1 MKIAIIGTGYVGL
14 VTGVCLADFGNDII
28 CTDNDKEKINILN
41 SGQLPIYEPGLK
53 EIIERNRNCKRIEFT
68 TNIKYAVSQSEVV
81 FITVGTPEKEDGNA
95 DLKYVFEV
103 AKDIASYMNDYKV
116 VVDKSTVPIGTGK
129 KVAEIIQNILED
141 RKVNYKF
148 DVASNPEFLREGK
161 ALYDFMHPDRIVIGS
176 ESNKAIEI
184 VKEVYRVL
192 KLNDIPFITTNLE
205 TAEMIKY
212 ASNAF
217 LAMKI
222 SYVNEIANLCEK
234 IGADVQVVTSAMGRD
249 GRISPKFLHCGPGY
263 GGSCFPKDTK
273 ALAKIGRESNS
284 PITLI
289 ESTIKANQ
297 NQKLK
302 MVEKIE
308 KIMGNVKDKTI
319 AILGL
324 AFKPETNDIRE
335 APSMVIIEELY
346 RMGAKIKAFDP
357 QAIEEAKKKL
367 KDLKGIIYCK
377 DEYEAIEGTDALAII
392 TEWNQ
397 FRRLDFARIKKIMKD
412 NYIFDLRNIYSKEI
426 IEKENGFKYF
436 SVGRQ

>member
-1 MKIAIIGTGYVGL
+1 MKITIIGTGYVGL

-28 CTDNDKEKINILN
+28 CVDNDKEKIDILN
-41 SGQLPIYEPGLK
+41 REQLPIYEPGLK
-53 EIIERNRNCKRIEFT
+53 EIIERNRHYKRIKFT
-68 TNIKYAVSQSEVV
+68 TDIKYTVKNSEVI

-129 KVAEIIQNILED
+129 KVKEIIQNILKD

-148 DVASNPEFLREGK
+148 DVVSNPEFLREGK

-176 ESNKAIEI
+176 ESKKAMEI
-184 VKEVYRVL
+184 MKEVYRVL
-192 KLNDIPFITTNLE
+192 KLNDIPFIITNVE

-234 IGADVQVVTSAMGRD
+234 IGADIQVVTSAMGKD
-249 GRISPKFLHCGPGY
+249 GRISPKFLHCGAGY

-273 ALAKIGRESNS
+273 ALAKIGREYSS

-308 KIMGNVKDKTI
+308 KTMKNIKGKTI

-324 AFKPETNDIRE
+324 SFKPETDDVRE

-346 RMGAKIKAFDP
+346 QRGARIKTFDP
-357 QAIEEAKKKL
+357 QAMEEARGKL
-367 KDLKGIIYCK
+367 KNLKGIIFCK
-377 DEYEAIEGTDALAII
+377 DEYEAIGGADALVII

-397 FRRLDFARIKKIMKD
+397 FRRLDFKKIKEIMKD

-426 IEKENGFKYF
+426 VEKENGFKYF
-436 SVGRQ
+436 SVGR

>member
-28 CTDNDKEKINILN
+28 CIDNNKEKIDILN
-41 SGQLPIYEPGLK
+41 KGQLPIYEPGLK
-53 EIIERNRNCKRIEFT
+53 EIIERNRDYKRIEFT
-68 TNIKYAVSQSEVV
+68 TDIKYAVSHSEVI
-81 FITVGTPEKEDGNA
+81 FITVGTPEKEDGDA

-103 AKDIASYMNDYKV
+103 AKDIACYMNDYKV
-116 VVDKSTVPIGTGK
+116 VVDKSTIPIGTGK
-129 KVAEIIQNILED
+129 KVKEIIQNILKD

-148 DVASNPEFLREGK
+148 DVVSNPEFLREGK

-176 ESNKAIEI
+176 GSKKAIEI
-184 VKEVYRVL
+184 MKEVYRVL

-222 SYVNEIANLCEK
+222 SYVNEIANLCERV
-234 IGADVQVVTSAMGRD
+234 GADIQVVTSAMGRD

-273 ALAKIGRESNS
+273 ALAKIGKENNS

-308 KIMGNVKDKTI
+308 KTMENVKDKTI

-324 AFKPETNDIRE
+324 SFKPETDDIRE

-346 RMGAKIKAFDP
+346 QRGAKIKAFDP
-357 QAIEEAKKKL
+357 QAMEEARGKL
-367 KDLKGIIYCK
+367 KDLKGIIFCK
-377 DEYEAIEGTDALAII
+377 DEYEAIEGADALVII

-397 FRRLDFARIKKIMKD
+397 FRRLDFARIKKLMKD

-426 IEKENGFKYF
+426 IEKENGFRYF
-436 SVGRQ
+436 SVGR

>member
-1 MKIAIIGTGYVGL
+1 MKITIIGTGYVGL
-14 VTGVCLADFGNDII
+14 VTGVCLADFGNKII
-28 CTDNDKEKINILN
+28 CVDHDKEKIDFLN
-41 SGQLPIYEPGLK
+41 KGQLPIYEPGLK
-53 EIIERNRNCKRIEFT
+53 EIIERNRSYKRIEFT
-68 TNIKYAVSQSEVV
+68 TDIKYAVSHSEVI
-81 FITVGTPEKEDGNA
+81 FITVGTPEKEDCNA

-103 AKDIASYMNDYKV
+103 AKDIAHYMNGYKV

-129 KVAEIIQNILED
+129 KVKEIIQNILKD
-141 RKVNYKF
+141 RILNYKF
-148 DVASNPEFLREGK
+148 DIVSNPEFLREGK

-176 ESNKAIEI
+176 ESKKVIEI
-184 VKEVYRVL
+184 MKEVYRVL
-192 KLNDIPFITTNLE
+192 KLNDIPFIITNIE

-234 IGADVQVVTSAMGRD
+234 IGADIQVVASAMGRD

-273 ALAKIGRESNS
+273 ALAKIGRENNS

-289 ESTIKANQ
+289 ESTIKTNQ

-308 KIMGNVKDKTI
+308 KTMKNVKGKTI

-324 AFKPETNDIRE
+324 AFKPETDDIRE
-335 APSMVIIEELY
+335 APSMVIIEEFY
-346 RMGAKIKAFDP
+346 QRGAKIKAFDP
-357 QAIEEAKKKL
+357 QAMEEAREKL
-367 KDLKGIIYCK
+367 KYLKGIIFCK
-377 DEYEAIEGTDALAII
+377 DEYEAIEGADALVII

-436 SVGRQ
+436 SVGR

>member
-1 MKIAIIGTGYVGL
+1 MNGYKI
-14 VTGVCLADFGNDII
+14 
-28 CTDNDKEKINILN
+28 
-41 SGQLPIYEPGLK
+41 
-53 EIIERNRNCKRIEFT
+53 
-68 TNIKYAVSQSEVV
+68 
-81 FITVGTPEKEDGNA
+81 
-95 DLKYVFEV
+95 
-103 AKDIASYMNDYKV
+103 
-116 VVDKSTVPIGTGK
+116 VVDESTFPIGTGK
-129 KVAEIIQNILED
+129 KVAEIIQNIQKD
-141 RKVNYKF
+141 RKVNHKF
-148 DVASNPEFLREGK
+148 DVVSNPEFLREGK

-176 ESNKAIEI
+176 ESKKAIEI
-184 VKEVYRVL
+184 MKEVYRVL

-234 IGADVQVVTSAMGRD
+234 IGADIQVVTSAMGKD

-273 ALAKIGRESNS
+273 ALAKVGRDRNS

-289 ESTIKANQ
+289 ESAIKANQ
-297 NQKLK
+297 DQKLK
-302 MVEKIE
+302 MVEKI
-308 KIMGNVKDKTI
+308 KNAMGNIKDKTI

-324 AFKPETNDIRE
+324 SFKPETGDMRE

-346 RMGAKIKAFDP
+346 QRGAKIKTFDP
-357 QAIEEAKKKL
+357 QAMEGARGKL
-367 KDLKGIIYCK
+367 KHLKGIIFCE
-377 DEYEAIEGTDALAII
+377 DEYEAIEGADALAII

-397 FRRLDFARIKKIMKD
+397 FRRLNFARIKKIMKD

-436 SVGRQ
+436 SVGR

>member
-1 MKIAIIGTGYVGL
+1 MKITIIGTGYVGL

-28 CTDNDKEKINILN
+28 CVDNDKEKIDILN

-53 EIIERNRNCKRIEFT
+53 EIIERNRHYKRIEFT
-68 TNIKYAVSQSEVV
+68 TDIKYAVSHSEVI

-95 DLKYVFEV
+95 DLKYVFKV
-103 AKDIASYMNDYKV
+103 AKDIASYMNDYKII
-116 VVDKSTVPIGTGK
+116 VDKSTVPIGTGK
-129 KVAEIIQNILED
+129 KVKEIILRILKD
-141 RKVNYKF
+141 RKVNHKF
-148 DVASNPEFLREGK
+148 DVVSNPEFLREGK
-161 ALYDFMHPDRIVIGS
+161 ALYDFTHPDRIVIGS
-176 ESNKAIEI
+176 ESKKAIEI
-184 VKEVYRVL
+184 MKEVYRVL

-234 IGADVQVVTSAMGRD
+234 IGADIQVVTSAMGKD

-273 ALAKIGRESNS
+273 ALAKIGRENNS

-289 ESTIKANQ
+289 EFTIKANQ

-308 KIMGNVKDKTI
+308 RAMGNVKDKTI

-324 AFKPETNDIRE
+324 AFKPETDDIRE

-346 RMGAKIKAFDP
+346 QRGAKIKTFDP
-357 QAIEEAKKKL
+357 QAMEEARGKL
-367 KDLKGIIYCK
+367 KHLKGIIFCK
-377 DEYEAIEGTDALAII
+377 DEYDAIEGADALVII

-397 FRRLDFARIKKIMKD
+397 FRRLDFARIKKLMKD

-426 IEKENGFKYF
+426 IEKENGFRYF
-436 SVGRQ
+436 SVGR

>member
-1 MKIAIIGTGYVGL
+1 LKISIIGTGYVGL

-28 CTDNDKEKINILN
+28 CVDNDKEKIDILN
-41 SGQLPIYEPGLK
+41 KGQLPIYEPGLK
-53 EIIERNRNCKRIEFT
+53 EIIERNRHYKRIEFAT
-68 TNIKYAVSQSEVV
+68 DIKYAVKNSKVI
-81 FITVGTPEKEDGNA
+81 FITVGTPEKKDGNA
-95 DLKYVFEV
+95 DLKYVIEV
-103 AKDIASYMNDYKV
+103 AKDIASYMNVYKV

-129 KVAEIIQNILED
+129 KVTEIIRNILKN

-148 DVASNPEFLREGK
+148 DVVSNPEFLREGK
-161 ALYDFMHPDRIVIGS
+161 ALYDFTHPDRIVIGS
-176 ESNKAIEI
+176 ESKKAIEI
-184 VKEVYRVL
+184 IKEVYRVL

-222 SYVNEIANLCEK
+222 GYVNEIANLCEK
-234 IGADVQVVTSAMGRD
+234 IGADIQVVTSAMGKD

-308 KIMGNVKDKTI
+308 ETMKNVKDKTI
-319 AILGL
+319 TILGL
-324 AFKPETNDIRE
+324 SFKPETSDVRE
-335 APSMVIIEELY
+335 APSIVIIEELY
-346 RMGAKIKAFDP
+346 KRGARIKAFDP
-357 QAIEEAKKKL
+357 QAMEEARGKL
-367 KDLKGIIYCK
+367 KSFKGIIFCK
-377 DEYEAIEGTDALAII
+377 NEYEAIEESDALVII

-397 FRRLDFARIKKIMKD
+397 FRRLDFKKIKKIMKD

-426 IEKENGFKYF
+426 IERENGFRYF
-436 SVGRQ
+436 SVGR

>member
-1 MKIAIIGTGYVGL
+1 MKITIIGTGYVGL
-14 VTGVCLADFGNDII
+14 VTGVCLADFGNNII
-28 CTDNDKEKINILN
+28 CVDNDKEKVDILN
-41 SGQLPIYEPGLK
+41 NGQLPIYEPGLK
-53 EIIERNRNCKRIEFT
+53 EIIERNRCYKRIDFT
-68 TNIKYAVSQSEVV
+68 TDIKYAVENSEMI
-81 FITVGTPEKEDGNA
+81 FITVGTPEKEDGSA
-95 DLKYVFEV
+95 DLKYIFEV
-103 AKDIASYMNDYKV
+103 AKDVARYMNGYKV

-129 KVAEIIQNILED
+129 KVKEIIQNTLKD
-141 RKVNYKF
+141 RKLNYKF
-148 DVASNPEFLREGK
+148 DIVSNPEFLREGK

-176 ESNKAIEI
+176 ESKKAIEI
-184 VKEVYRVL
+184 MKEVYRVL
-192 KLNDIPFITTNLE
+192 KLNDIPFIITNVE

-234 IGADVQVVTSAMGRD
+234 VGADIQVVTSAMGKD

-284 PITLI
+284 PIALI

-308 KIMGNVKDKTI
+308 KAMKNVKGKTI

-324 AFKPETNDIRE
+324 AFKPETDDVRE
-335 APSMVIIEELY
+335 APSMVIIEALY
-346 RMGAKIKAFDP
+346 QRGAKIKAFDP
-357 QAIEEAKKKL
+357 QAMKEAKKKL
-367 KDLKGIIYCK
+367 KDLKGIIFCK
-377 DEYEAIEGTDALAII
+377 DEYEAIEGADTLVII

-397 FRRLDFARIKKIMKD
+397 FRRLDFKKIKKIMKD

-426 IEKENGFKYF
+426 IEKENDFRYF
-436 SVGRQ
+436 SVGR

>member
-1 MKIAIIGTGYVGL
+1 MKITIIGTGYVGL
-14 VTGVCLADFGNDII
+14 VTGVCLADFGNNII
-28 CTDNDKEKINILN
+28 CVDNDEEKIDILN
-41 SGQLPIYEPGLK
+41 RGQLPIYEPGLK
-53 EIIERNRNCKRIEFT
+53 EIIERNRDYKRIEFT
-68 TNIKYAVSQSEVV
+68 TDIKYAVSHSEVI
-81 FITVGTPEKEDGNA
+81 FITVGTPEKEDGDV

-103 AKDIASYMNDYKV
+103 AKDTASYMNDYKV
-116 VVDKSTVPIGTGK
+116 VVDKSTVPVGTGK
-129 KVAEIIQNILED
+129 KVAEIIQNILKD
-141 RKVNYKF
+141 RKVNHKF
-148 DVASNPEFLREGK
+148 DVVSNPEFLREGK

-176 ESNKAIEI
+176 ESKKAIEI
-184 VKEVYRVL
+184 MKEVYRVL

-234 IGADVQVVTSAMGRD
+234 IGADIQEVTSAMGRD

-273 ALAKIGRESNS
+273 ALAKIGRENNS

-297 NQKLK
+297 NQKLI

-308 KIMGNVKDKTI
+308 KTMGNVKDKTI
-319 AILGL
+319 AVLGL

-335 APSMVIIEELY
+335 APSMIIIEELY
-346 RMGAKIKAFDP
+346 KRGARIKTFDP
-357 QAIEEAKKKL
+357 QAMEEAKGKL
-367 KDLKGIIYCK
+367 KHLKGIIFCK
-377 DEYEAIEGTDALAII
+377 DEYEAIKGADALVII

-397 FRRLDFARIKKIMKD
+397 FRRLDFKKIKKIMKD

-426 IEKENGFKYF
+426 IQKENDFKYF
-436 SVGRQ
+436 SVGR

>member
-1 MKIAIIGTGYVGL
+1 MKITIIGTGYVGL

-28 CTDNDKEKINILN
+28 CVDNDKEKIDILN
-41 SGQLPIYEPGLK
+41 KGQLPIYEPGLK
-53 EIIERNRNCKRIEFT
+53 EIIERNRDYKRIEFT
-68 TNIKYAVSQSEVV
+68 TDIKYAVSHSEVI

-95 DLKYVFEV
+95 DLKYIFEV
-103 AKDIASYMNDYKV
+103 TKDIACYINDYKV

-129 KVAEIIQNILED
+129 KVKEIIQNILKD
-141 RKVNYKF
+141 REVNYKF
-148 DVASNPEFLREGK
+148 DIVSNPEFLREGK

-176 ESNKAIEI
+176 ESKKAIEI
-184 VKEVYRVL
+184 MKEVYRVL

-234 IGADVQVVTSAMGRD
+234 IGADIQVVTSAMGKD

-273 ALAKIGRESNS
+273 ALAKIGRENNS
-284 PITLI
+284 PIILI

-297 NQKLK
+297 NQKFK

-308 KIMGNVKDKTI
+308 KAMKNVKDKTI

-324 AFKPETNDIRE
+324 AFKPETDDIRE

-346 RMGAKIKAFDP
+346 QRGAKIKAFDP
-357 QAIEEAKKKL
+357 QAMEEARGKL
-367 KDLKGIIYCK
+367 KDLKGIIFCK
-377 DEYEAIEGTDALAII
+377 DEYEAIEGADALVII

-397 FRRLDFARIKKIMKD
+397 FRRLDFKKIKKTMKD

-426 IEKENGFKYF
+426 VEKENGFKYF
-436 SVGRQ
+436 SVGR